1 MSSEKPVI
9 DLTSWLNNVTNLPF
23 VWENIIEECL
33 TNRYGVFKYNYDG
46 ARTKKNEDGEIVYSK
61 PYNIDLTI
69 TMDEIYTG
77 DDAIDLDDEVTN
89 EIYKILLVQEI
100 MKVLDGK
107 YVNDELSLQTS
118 ITAISRLLDDFS
130 INPSRLDELYESIQK
145 DSMEIKKEYI

>member
-1 MSSEKPVI
+1 MADKKPVI

-23 VWENIIEECL
+23 VWESIIEECL

-69 TMDEIYTG
+69 TMDEVYTG
-77 DDAIDLDDEVTN
+77 DDAVDLDDEVTN

-130 INPSRLDELYESIQK
+130 INPSRLDELYESIKK
-145 DSMEIKKEYI
+145 DSMEIKEYI